1 MTVKLTSARV
11 LSVAAVLSACFL
23 APSVATTQD
32 LDDVYCSYWDGYD
45 PGRETARTYVSAPFR
60 GDWSRDHDTWET
72 AFRDFLRANYALVE
86 RYRNAYCLPNAYPG
100 KSFSD
105 LEIAIRSARS
115 PTREVIETGW
125 ASDSIPAAGDF
136 ETRPLRDF
144 RLTVSRT
151 DRAVNI
157 CIRDHECEDGDE
169 VRVSVNGIS
178 VLREEIVNEWSC
190 RSVPVTEGR
199 NSIELYA
206 INGSGRKG
214 DCSYADANTGEIR
227 IEGENIQTQ
236 SWQHRGGAGSSAAII
251 VTVQ

>member
-1 MTVKLTSARV
+1 M
-11 LSVAAVLSACFL
+11 
-23 APSVATTQD
+23 
-32 LDDVYCSYWDGYD
+32 
-45 PGRETARTYVSAPFR
+45 
-60 GDWSRDHDTWET
+60 
-72 AFRDFLRANYALVE
+72 
-86 RYRNAYCLPNAYPG
+86 
-100 KSFSD
+100 
-105 LEIAIRSARS
+105 
-115 PTREVIETGW
+115 
-125 ASDSIPAAGDF
+125 
-136 ETRPLRDF
+136 
-144 RLTVSRT
+144 
-151 DRAVNI
+151 NI